1 MSVKTTDFMGKEIID
16 HHGFDKF
23 FSRPSGSL

>member
-1 MSVKTTDFMGKEIID
+1 MSVKTKDFVGKEIID

-23 FSRPSGSL
+23 FSCPSASL